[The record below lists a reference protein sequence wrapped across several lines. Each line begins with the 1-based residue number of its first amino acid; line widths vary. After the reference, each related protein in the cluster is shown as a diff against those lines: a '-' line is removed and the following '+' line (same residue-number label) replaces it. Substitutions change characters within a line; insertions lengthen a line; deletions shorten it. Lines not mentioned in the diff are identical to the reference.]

1 MNSEVIAKLV
11 QIQNQFRFMH
21 WQTQSYAKHKAYG
34 KIYEDLTD
42 LIDGFVESCM
52 GKHGRPEYIGGLT
65 LEFEDLSE
73 ISLQQ
78 FVDDTVDFLISFDQ
92 LFDEVTDSDLLNVRD
107 EMLQLIN
114 KGKYLFTLE

>member
-34 KIYEDLTD
+34 KIYENLTD

>member
-21 WQTQSYAKHKAYG
+21 WQTQTYAKHKAYG

-52 GKHGRPEYIGGLT
+52 GKHGRPEYLGGLT

>member
-21 WQTQSYAKHKAYG
+21 WQTHSYAKHKAYG
-34 KIYEDLTD
+34 NIYEELTD

-52 GKHGRPEYIGGLT
+52 GKHGRPEYLGGLT
-65 LEFEDLSE
+65 LEFDDLSQM
-73 ISLQQ
+73 SLQQ
-78 FVDDTVDFLISFDQ
+78 FIDDTVDFLLSFDQ
-92 LFDEVTDSDLLNVRD
+92 IFDEVSDSDLLNVRD

>member
-21 WQTQSYAKHKAYG
+21 WQTHSYAKHKAYG
-34 KIYEDLTD
+34 KIYKNLTD
-42 LIDGFVESCM
+42 LIDSFVESCM
-52 GKHGRPEYIGGLT
+52 GKHGRPEYFGGLT

-73 ISLQQ
+73 MSLQQ
-78 FVDDTVDFLISFDQ
+78 FIDDTVNFLISFDQ
-92 LFDEVTDSDLLNVRD
+92 IFDEETDSDLLNVRD

-114 KGKYLFTLE
+114 QGKYLFTLE

>member
-52 GKHGRPEYIGGLT
+52 GKHGRPEYLGGLT